1 MVIERH
7 VNPMVIERHVN
18 PEHPLVSFEGL
29 RVSWGGV
36 WAGMLVVL
44 GTMLVLSALGIAIGF
59 SVEGNVDPGSIGSGA
74 VIWSRVSLLIALFLG
89 GMAAARM
96 SMVWDLFTGL
106 AQGLLVWVASMVA
119 VLLLGANGVGLI
131 GVALAYGT
139 AQHVASPGATAWIT
153 FVAIV
158 LSLLAA
164 LLGSAIGQRR
174 AAARARSEI
183 EEIEVVEE
191 EEIESDETTR

>member
-7 VNPMVIERHVN
+7 VT

-36 WAGMLVVL
+36 WAGTLVVL

-59 SVEGNVDPGSIGSGA
+59 SVEGNVNPGSIGAGA

-96 SMVWDLFTGL
+96 SMVWDRFTGL
-106 AQGLLVWVASMVA
+106 AQGVLVWVVSMVA
-119 VLLLGANGVGLI
+119 VLLFGANGVGLI

-139 AQHVASPGATAWIT
+139 AAQRGASPGATAWIT

-158 LSLLAA
+158 LSLMAA

-183 EEIEVVEE
+183 AEIEEIEVVE